1 MTVLVAY
8 CLCAELGDE
17 NIVTLCYT
25 IASCFPTGIQIDV
38 AGNMRPLRSRWRIKR
53 TNQWGKKQIIKSD
66 ESKHEDRQGRSRLC
80 YRAHALNLFLAFE
93 NLCSRLWWAQVII
106 TKIATLH
113 CWLMREILELQPA
126 KRSEFFCVLFFSLC
140 AKAICL
146 AQSDGL
152 SVWSK

>member
-25 IASCFPTGIQIDV
+25 IASCFPTGISDV
-38 AGNMRPLRSRWRIKR
+38 AGDMRPLRSRWRIKR

-66 ESKHEDRQGRSRLC
+66 QRKYEDREGPSRPC

-106 TKIATLH
+106 TKIATSH
-113 CWLMREILELQPA
+113 CWLMTEILELQPA
-126 KRSEFFCVLFFSLC
+126 KMSEFFFYLFT
-140 AKAICL
+140 KAICL
-146 AQSDGL
+146 AQSDWL
-152 SVWSK
+152 SLWSK